1 MPPAG
6 RQVRRVPFRGLHPG
20 QRGPRQRDRGI
31 QERHAEDRPAQARM
45 TGAGMK
51 AMRLLSRLFG
61 KQRPSARS
69 SEMEDKLDTPQEK
82 TPPVPAELPLLPLKD
97 TVVYPLTVYP
107 LVIGKEKSI
116 KLINE
121 VTVGDKILALTA
133 QRKVEIEVSELKDIN
148 VVGTMARILQMV
160 KVPDGTL
167 RVLVQGIERISIAEF
182 VQTEPYIRAKVKA
195 LPDTTEKS
203 VELEALMRGVSEVFQ
218 KMVSLTPN
226 MPEELSAAALNIE
239 DPRQL
244 AYLVATNV
252 RLDLAQRQEILEI
265 DPVPEKMKKLMVH
278 LNREIEVLELGRK
291 IQGQARDQMQK
302 AEREYILRQQ
312 LSAIRKELG
321 EEAEDGSE
329 VKSLRDKIEEAKL
342 PPEAEKEA
350 KRELSRMEKL
360 NQTSPEYSVIR
371 TYLEW
376 MTGLPWN
383 TLSSTPIDINKAKET
398 LDEDHYD
405 LEKVKNRIL
414 EYLSVK
420 KLGEERGAQEGIK
433 VREPIL
439 CFAGPPGV
447 GKTSLGQSVARAL
460 DRKFMRLSL
469 GGLHDEAEIRGHR
482 RTYIG
487 AMPGRLIQVLKR
499 VETRDPVIMLD
510 EVDKIGADWRGDPSS
525 ALLEV
530 LDPEQNKDFRDNY
543 LDVPFDLS
551 KVMFITT
558 ANQLETI
565 PAPLLDRMEVLQLP
579 GYTEHEKL
587 NIAKK
592 YLVPK
597 EVKAN
602 ALRAEEIVI
611 DDDAIRGI
619 IKDYTREAGVRNLER
634 EIAHVCR
641 KAAKSIA
648 EGKPAPITV
657 AEKDLHDFLGKPRF
671 FDETSV
677 MIDRPGVVTGLA
689 WTPTGGDILFVEATR
704 MPGNKQLTLTGQLG
718 DVMKESAQA
727 ALSYVRSQ
735 AETFGIN
742 KDFFEKTDIHIHVP
756 AGAIPKDGPSAG
768 VTMTTAI
775 VSMLTGKL
783 AKHDLAMTGEI
794 TLRGKVMPIGG
805 VKEKV
810 LAAKRAGIKTVILPE
825 KNKNDLEDVPADLRK
840 EMYFIF
846 VDTID
851 QVIKNALKENHDAG
865 A

>member
-1 MPPAG
+1 
-6 RQVRRVPFRGLHPG
+6 
-20 QRGPRQRDRGI
+20 
-31 QERHAEDRPAQARM
+31 
-45 TGAGMK
+45 
-51 AMRLLSRLFG
+51 
-61 KQRPSARS
+61 
-69 SEMEDKLDTPQEK
+69 METVEVDTNTEK
-82 TPPVPAELPLLPLKD
+82 IPPVPAELPLLPLKD

-107 LVIGKEKSI
+107 LVIGKEKSV
-116 KLINE
+116 KLIND
-121 VTVGDKILALTA
+121 VTMGDKILGLTA
-133 QRKVEIEVSELKDIN
+133 QKKVDIEVSGLKDIYSI
-148 VVGTMARILQMV
+148 GTMARILQMV
-160 KVPDGTL
+160 KIPDGTL
-167 RVLVQGIERISIAEF
+167 RVLVQGIERISISEF
-182 VQTEPYIRAKVKA
+182 SQTEPYIRAKVKA
-195 LPDTTEKS
+195 LPDNVEKT
-203 VELEALMRGVSEVFQ
+203 VELEALMRGVSDVFQ

-226 MPEELSAAALNIE
+226 MPEELSSAALNVE

-244 AYLVATNV
+244 AYLVATNI
-252 RLDLAQRQEILEI
+252 RLDLVQRQEILENVSVH
-265 DPVPEKMKKLMVH
+265 DKLAKIMQY
-278 LNREIEVLELGRK
+278 LNREVEVLELGRK

-302 AEREYILRQQ
+302 AEREYLLRQQ

-321 EEAEDGSE
+321 EETDEGSE
-329 VKSLRDKIEEAKL
+329 IKNLREKIEQAKL
-342 PPEAEKEA
+342 PAEAEKEA
-350 KRELSRMEKL
+350 KRELGRMEKL
-360 NQTSPEYSVIR
+360 SAASPEYSVIR

-376 MTGLPWN
+376 MTILPWN
-383 TLSSTPIDINKAKET
+383 KTTATQIDIAKAKAT

-433 VREPIL
+433 TREPIL
-439 CFAGPPGV
+439 CFVGPPGV
-447 GKTSLGQSVARAL
+447 GKTSLGQSIARAL
-460 DRKFMRLSL
+460 GRKFMRQSL

-487 AMPGRLIQVLKR
+487 ALPGRIIQALKR

-565 PAPLLDRMEVLQLP
+565 PPPLLDRMEVLQLP

-587 NIAKK
+587 KIAQK
-592 YLVPK
+592 YLIPK
-597 EVKAN
+597 EIKAN
-602 ALRAEEIVI
+602 ALKPEEIVI
-611 DDDAIRGI
+611 EEDALRGI
-619 IKDYTREAGVRNLER
+619 IKEYTREAGVRNLER
-634 EIAHVCR
+634 EIANVCR
-641 KAAKSIA
+641 KVAKYIA
-648 EGKPAPITV
+648 EGKPAPMTV
-657 AEKDLHDFLGKPRF
+657 RAGDLHEYLGNPRF
-671 FDETSV
+671 FAETAI

-689 WTPTGGDILFVEATR
+689 WTPTGGDILFVEATK

-735 AETFGIN
+735 AEALGIK

-783 AKHDLAMTGEI
+783 AKHDVAMTGEI

-825 KNKNDLEDVPADLRK
+825 KNKNDLEDVPEDLRK
-840 EMYFIF
+840 EMNFIF

-851 QVIKNALKENHDAG
+851 EVIKNALKENGNAG

>member
-1 MPPAG
+1 
-6 RQVRRVPFRGLHPG
+6 
-20 QRGPRQRDRGI
+20 
-31 QERHAEDRPAQARM
+31 
-45 TGAGMK
+45 
-51 AMRLLSRLFG
+51 
-61 KQRPSARS
+61 
-69 SEMEDKLDTPQEK
+69 MEDKLEAQPEK

-97 TVVYPLTVYP
+97 TVVYPMTVYP

-116 KLINE
+116 KLIND
-121 VTVGDKILALTA
+121 VTVGDKILGLTA
-133 QRKVEIEVSELKDIN
+133 QRKAETEVSGPSDVYTI
-148 VVGTMARILQMV
+148 GTMARILQMV
-160 KVPDGTL
+160 KAPDGTL
-167 RVLVQGIERISIAEF
+167 RILVQGIERITIDGFS
-182 VQTEPYIRAKVKA
+182 QTQPYIKAKVAAK
-195 LPDTTEKS
+195 PDASEHS
-203 VELEALMRGVSEVFQ
+203 VPIDALMRGLAELFQ

-244 AYLVATNV
+244 AYLVATNI
-252 RLDLAQRQEILEI
+252 RLDLPQRQEILEI
-265 DPVPEKMKKLMVH
+265 DPVAEKMNRLMAV

-291 IQGQARDQMQK
+291 IQGQAKDQMQK

-321 EEAEDGSE
+321 EETDEGSE
-329 VKSLRDKIEEAKL
+329 TKNLREKIEQAKL

-360 NQTSPEYSVIR
+360 SQTSPEYSVIR

-376 MTGLPWN
+376 MAGLPWN
-383 TLSSTPIDINKAKET
+383 TLSASAIDIVKAKET
-398 LDEDHYD
+398 LDADHYG
-405 LEKVKNRIL
+405 LEKVKDRIL
-414 EYLSVK
+414 EYLAVK
-420 KLGEERGAQEGIK
+420 KLGDERGVQEGTR

-447 GKTSLGQSVARAL
+447 GKTSLGQSIARAL
-460 DRKFMRLSL
+460 DRKFVRLSL

-487 AMPGRLIQVLKR
+487 AMPGRIIQVLKR

-510 EVDKIGADWRGDPSS
+510 EVDKVGADWRGDPSS

-565 PAPLLDRMEVLQLP
+565 PAPLLDRMEVLRLS

-597 EVKAN
+597 ETTAN
-602 ALRAEEIVI
+602 ALKTDEVVLE
-611 DDDAIRGI
+611 DDTIQGI

-634 EIAHVCR
+634 EIANVCR
-641 KAAKSIA
+641 KVAKAIA

-657 AEKDLHDFLGKPRF
+657 KAKDLHEYLGKPRF
-671 FDETSV
+671 FAETSV

-689 WTPTGGDILFVEATR
+689 WTPVGGDILFVEASM

-727 ALSYVRSQ
+727 ALSYVRAH
-735 AETFGIN
+735 AEELGLK

-775 VSMLTGKL
+775 VSLLSGRRVKS
-783 AKHDLAMTGEI
+783 DVAMTGEI

-805 VKEKV
+805 IKEKA
-810 LAAKRAGIKTVILPE
+810 LAARRAGIKTIILPE
-825 KNKNDLEDVPADLRK
+825 RNMNDLDDIPEDLRK
-840 EMYFIF
+840 EMTFIP
-846 VDTID
+846 VERID
-851 QVIKNALKENHDAG
+851 QVITAALMPKTED
-865 A
+865 

>member
-1 MPPAG
+1 MDETILQPA
-6 RQVRRVPFRGLHPG
+6 
-20 QRGPRQRDRGI
+20 
-31 QERHAEDRPAQARM
+31 
-45 TGAGMK
+45 
-51 AMRLLSRLFG
+51 
-61 KQRPSARS
+61 
-69 SEMEDKLDTPQEK
+69 DKM
-82 TPPVPAELPLLPLKD
+82 PPVPADLPLLPLKD
-97 TVVYPLTVYP
+97 TVVFPLTVYP
-107 LVIGKEKSI
+107 LVIGKEKSVR
-116 KLINE
+116 LINE
-121 VTVGDKILALTA
+121 VTMGDKILGLVP
-133 QRKVEIEVSELKDIN
+133 QRKLDTEVSGIQDIYT
-148 VVGTMARILQMV
+148 VGTMARILQMI

-167 RVLVQGIERISIAEF
+167 RVLVQGIERIQITEF
-182 VQTEPYIRAKVKA
+182 IQLEPFIRAKVTA
-195 LPDTTEKS
+195 HPDTIEKS
-203 VELEALMRGVSEVFQ
+203 VEIEALMRGVSEIFQ
-218 KMVSLTPN
+218 KMVTLTPN
-226 MPEELSAAALNIE
+226 MPEELSSAAVNID
-239 DPRQL
+239 DPHQL
-244 AYLVATNV
+244 VYLIASNI
-252 RLDLAQRQEILEI
+252 RLELAQRQELLETERVL
-265 DPVPEKMKKLMVH
+265 DKLSKLMQT

-291 IQGQARDQMQK
+291 IQGQAKDQMQK
-302 AEREYILRQQ
+302 AEREYLLRQQ

-321 EEAEDGSE
+321 EESEDGSE
-329 VKSLRDKIEEAKL
+329 MKSIKEKIDQAKL
-342 PPEAEKEA
+342 PTEAEKEA
-350 KRELSRMEKL
+350 KRELGRMEKL
-360 NQTSPEYSVIR
+360 NPASPEFSVIR

-376 MTGLPWN
+376 MTSLPWN
-383 TLSSTPIDINKAKET
+383 KTSASAIDIVKAKTT

-420 KLGEERGAQEGIK
+420 KLGEERGTEEGIK
-433 VREPIL
+433 TREPIL
-439 CFAGPPGV
+439 CFVGPPGV
-447 GKTSLGQSVARAL
+447 GKTSLGQSIARAL
-460 DRKFMRLSL
+460 NRKFMRMSL

-487 AMPGRLIQVLKR
+487 AMPGRIIQALKR

-510 EVDKIGADWRGDPSS
+510 EVDKVGGDWRGDPSS

-565 PAPLLDRMEVLQLP
+565 PPPLLDRMEVLTLP

-592 YLVPK
+592 YLIPK
-597 EVKAN
+597 EIKAN
-602 ALRAEEIVI
+602 ALKTDEII
-611 DDDAIRGI
+611 IEDTALKGI
-619 IKDYTREAGVRNLER
+619 IKEYTREAGVRNLER
-634 EIAHVCR
+634 EIANVCR
-641 KAAKSIA
+641 KVAKAVA
-648 EGKPAPITV
+648 EGNATPFTIK
-657 AEKDLHDFLGKPRF
+657 AEALHDYLGRPRF
-671 FDETSV
+671 FAETAV

-689 WTPTGGDILFVEATR
+689 WTPTGGDILFVEASQ

-775 VSMLTGKL
+775 VSMLTGRI

-825 KNKNDLEDVPADLRK
+825 KNRNDLEDVPEDLRK
-840 EMYFIF
+840 EMEFIF
-846 VDTID
+846 ADTID
-851 QVIKNALKENHDAG
+851 QVINNALKDKS
-865 A
+865 

>member
-1 MPPAG
+1 ME
-6 RQVRRVPFRGLHPG
+6 
-20 QRGPRQRDRGI
+20 I
-31 QERHAEDRPAQARM
+31 AETD
-45 TGAGMK
+45 
-51 AMRLLSRLFG
+51 L
-61 KQRPSARS
+61 
-69 SEMEDKLDTPQEK
+69 EK
-82 TPPVPAELPLLPLKD
+82 IPPVPDELPLLPLKD
-97 TVVYPLTVYP
+97 TIVYPLTVYP
-107 LVIGKEKSI
+107 LVIGKDKSI
-116 KLINE
+116 RLIND
-121 VTVGDKILALTA
+121 VTVGNKILGLTA
-133 QRKVEIEVSELKDIN
+133 QKKADTEVSGMSDIYT
-148 VVGTMARILQMV
+148 VGTMARILQMV

-167 RVLVQGIERISIAEF
+167 RVLVQGIERITIADIVDTDPF
-182 VQTEPYIRAKVKA
+182 FKARVK
-195 LPDTTEKS
+195 PSPEKTEKS
-203 VELEALMRGVSEVFQ
+203 VNIEALMRGVSEVFQ
-218 KMVSLTPN
+218 KMVSLAPN
-226 MPEELSAAALNIE
+226 MPEELSAAVINIE

-244 AYLVATNV
+244 AYLIATNI
-252 RLDLAQRQEILEI
+252 RLDLSQRQEILEI
-265 DPVPEKMKKLMVH
+265 NSIYEKLNKLMQY
-278 LNREIEVLELGRK
+278 LNREVEVLELGRK

-302 AEREYILRQQ
+302 AEREYLLRQQ

-321 EEAEDGSE
+321 EETDEGSE
-329 VKSLRDKIEEAKL
+329 IKIMREKIEEAKL

-350 KRELSRMEKL
+350 KRELGRMEKL
-360 NQTSPEYSVIR
+360 SAASPEYSVIR

-376 MTGLPWN
+376 MTILPWN
-383 TLSSTPIDINKAKET
+383 KTSASAIDIAKAKTT

-420 KLGEERGAQEGIK
+420 KLGDERATQQEGAKI
-433 VREPIL
+433 REPIL
-439 CFAGPPGV
+439 CFVGPPGV
-447 GKTSLGQSVARAL
+447 GKTSLGQSIARAL
-460 DRKFMRLSL
+460 DRKFMRQSL

-487 AMPGRLIQVLKR
+487 ALPGRIIQALKR
-499 VETRDPVIMLD
+499 VETKDPVIMLD
-510 EVDKIGADWRGDPSS
+510 EVDKVGADWRGDPSS

-558 ANQLETI
+558 ANQLDTI
-565 PAPLLDRMEVLQLP
+565 PAPLLDRMEVLHLP

-597 EVKAN
+597 EIKAN
-602 ALRAEEIVI
+602 ALKTEEIVI
-611 DDDAIRGI
+611 EDETVAAI
-619 IKDYTREAGVRNLER
+619 IKDFTREAGVRNLER
-634 EIAHVCR
+634 EIANVCR
-641 KAAKSIA
+641 KVAKAVA
-648 EGKPAPITV
+648 EGKPTPITV
-657 AEKDLHDFLGKPRF
+657 KAVDLHDYLGNPKYF
-671 FDETSV
+671 AETAV

-689 WTPTGGDILFVEATR
+689 WTPTGGDILFIEATM
-704 MPGNKQLTLTGQLG
+704 MPGTKQLTLTGQLG

-735 AETFGIN
+735 TEAFGIN

-775 VSMLTGKL
+775 VSMLTGRL

-810 LAAKRAGIKTVILPE
+810 LAAKRAGIKTIILPE
-825 KNKNDLEDVPADLRK
+825 KNKNDLDDVPEDLRK
-840 EMYFIF
+840 EMEFIF

-851 QVIKNALKENHDAG
+851 QVIKAALKEKS
-865 A
+865 

>member
-1 MPPAG
+1 MT
-6 RQVRRVPFRGLHPG
+6 VKK
-20 QRGPRQRDRGI
+20 DRI
-31 QERHAEDRPAQARM
+31 SKFD
-45 TGAGMK
+45 
-51 AMRLLSRLFG
+51 RLLTKLFH
-61 KQRPSARS
+61 KQLRS
-69 SEMEDKLDTPQEK
+69 KEMDDTMEVQIDEK
-82 TPPVPAELPLLPLKD
+82 IPPVPAELPLLPLKD

-116 KLINE
+116 KLTNDVI
-121 VTVGDKILALTA
+121 VGDKILGLTA
-133 QRKVEIEVSELKDIN
+133 QKRPDLEVSGMEDIHA
-148 VVGTMARILQMV
+148 VGTMARILQMV

-167 RVLVQGIERISIAEF
+167 RVLVQGIERIVITEF
-182 VQTEPYIRAKVKA
+182 TQAEPYIRAKVRP
-195 LPDTTEKS
+195 LPDKIDKT
-203 VELEALMRGVSEVFQ
+203 VQGEALMRSVAETFQ
-218 KMVSLTPN
+218 KLVSLTPN
-226 MPEELSAAALNIE
+226 MPEELSTAALNIE
-239 DPRQL
+239 EPRQL
-244 AYLVATNV
+244 AYLIATNI
-252 RLDLAQRQEILEI
+252 RLDLAQRQEILEK
-265 DPVPEKMKKLMVH
+265 DPVNEKLTMLMQF

-302 AEREYILRQQ
+302 AEREYLLRQQ

-321 EEAEDGSE
+321 EETDEGSE
-329 VKSLRDKIEEAKL
+329 LKSLRDKIEQAKMT
-342 PPEAEKEA
+342 PEAEKEA
-350 KRELSRMEKL
+350 KRELARMEKL
-360 NQTSPEYSVIR
+360 NQASPEYSVIR

-376 MTGLPWN
+376 MTSLPWN
-383 TLSSTPIDINKAKET
+383 KTTASPIDIAKAKTT
-398 LDEDHYD
+398 LDQDHYD
-405 LEKVKNRIL
+405 LEKVKDRVL

-420 KLGEERGAQEGIK
+420 KLGEERGTREGTK

-439 CFAGPPGV
+439 CFVGPPGV
-447 GKTSLGQSVARAL
+447 GKTSLGQSIARAL
-460 DRKFMRLSL
+460 DRKFVRLSL

-487 AMPGRLIQVLKR
+487 AMPGKIVQVIKR
-499 VETRDPVIMLD
+499 VEAKDPVIMLD
-510 EVDKIGADWRGDPSS
+510 EVDKVSRDWRGDPAS

-565 PAPLLDRMEVLQLP
+565 PPPLLDRMEVLHLP
-579 GYTEHEKL
+579 GYTEFEKL

-592 YLVPK
+592 YLIPK
-597 EVKAN
+597 EITAN
-602 ALRAEEIVI
+602 ALKPEEIVI
-611 DDDAIRGI
+611 EDDALKGI

-634 EIAHVCR
+634 EIANVCR
-641 KAAKSIA
+641 KVAKAVA
-648 EGKPAPITV
+648 EGKSTPITV
-657 AEKDLHDFLGKPRF
+657 TTKDLHDYLGNPKF
-671 FDETSV
+671 FAETSV

-689 WTPTGGDILFVEATR
+689 WTPTGGDILFVEATM

-742 KDFFEKTDIHIHVP
+742 KDFFDKTDIHIHVP

-775 VSMLTGKL
+775 VSLLTSRL
-783 AKHDLAMTGEI
+783 AKQDVAMTGEI

-810 LAAKRAGIKTVILPE
+810 LAAKRAGVKTVILPE
-825 KNKNDLEDVPADLRK
+825 KNRNDLEDVPEELRK
-840 EMYFIF
+840 EMNFVL

-851 QVIKNALKENHDAG
+851 QVIHAALREKGSQPAPSVSIPGGQAVSAEKC
-865 A
+865 

>member
-1 MPPAG
+1 MANTSKYLSLLTKLFKK
-6 RQVRRVPFRGLHPG
+6 Q
-20 QRGPRQRDRGI
+20 
-31 QERHAEDRPAQARM
+31 
-45 TGAGMK
+45 TG
-51 AMRLLSRLFG
+51 
-61 KQRPSARS
+61 SAT
-69 SEMEDKLDTPQEK
+69 METVEVDTDTEK
-82 TPPVPAELPLLPLKD
+82 IPPVPAELPLLPLKD

-116 KLINE
+116 KLIND
-121 VTVGDKILALTA
+121 VTMGDKILGLTA
-133 QRKVEIEVSELKDIN
+133 QKKVDIEVSGIKD
-148 VVGTMARILQMV
+148 VHSVGTMARILQMV
-160 KVPDGTL
+160 KIPDGTL

-182 VQTEPYIRAKVKA
+182 LQTEPYIRARVKA
-195 LPDTTEKS
+195 LPDKVEKT

-244 AYLVATNV
+244 AYLVATNI
-252 RLDLAQRQEILEI
+252 RLDLAQRQEILET
-265 DPVPEKMKKLMVH
+265 DSVHDKLAKIMQY
-278 LNREIEVLELGRK
+278 LNREVEVLELGRK

-302 AEREYILRQQ
+302 AEREYLLRQQ

-321 EEAEDGSE
+321 EEADEGSE
-329 VKSLRDKIEEAKL
+329 IKNLREKIELAKL
-342 PPEAEKEA
+342 PAEAEKEA
-350 KRELSRMEKL
+350 KRELGRMEKL
-360 NQTSPEYSVIR
+360 SAASPEYSVIR

-376 MTGLPWN
+376 MTILPWN
-383 TLSSTPIDINKAKET
+383 KTTATAIDIAKAKAT

-433 VREPIL
+433 MREPIL
-439 CFAGPPGV
+439 CFVGPPGV
-447 GKTSLGQSVARAL
+447 GKTSLGQSIARAL
-460 DRKFMRLSL
+460 GRKFMRQSL

-487 AMPGRLIQVLKR
+487 AMPGRIIQALKR

-565 PAPLLDRMEVLQLP
+565 PPPLLDRMEVLHLP

-587 NIAKK
+587 KIAQK
-592 YLVPK
+592 YLISK
-597 EVKAN
+597 EIKAN
-602 ALRAEEIVI
+602 ALKPEEIVI
-611 DDDAIRGI
+611 EEDALRGI

-634 EIAHVCR
+634 EIANVCR
-641 KAAKSIA
+641 KVAKSIA
-648 EGKPAPITV
+648 EGKPSPMTIR
-657 AEKDLHDFLGKPRF
+657 AEDLHEYLGNPRF
-671 FDETSV
+671 FAETAI

-689 WTPTGGDILFVEATR
+689 WTPTGGDILFVEATK

-735 AETFGIN
+735 ADALGIN

-783 AKHDLAMTGEI
+783 AKHDVAMTGEI

-825 KNKNDLEDVPADLRK
+825 KNRNDLEDVPEDLRK
-840 EMYFIF
+840 EMNFIF

>member
-1 MPPAG
+1 
-6 RQVRRVPFRGLHPG
+6 
-20 QRGPRQRDRGI
+20 
-31 QERHAEDRPAQARM
+31 
-45 TGAGMK
+45 
-51 AMRLLSRLFG
+51 
-61 KQRPSARS
+61 
-69 SEMEDKLDTPQEK
+69 MEIIETQKEKIPQ
-82 TPPVPAELPLLPLKD
+82 VPAELPLLPLKD
-97 TVVYPLTVYP
+97 TIVYPLTVYP

-116 KLINE
+116 KLIND
-121 VTVGDKILALTA
+121 VTVGDKILGLTA
-133 QRKVEIEVSELKDIN
+133 QKKTDIEVSSMSDIYAI
-148 VVGTMARILQMV
+148 GTMARILQMV

-167 RVLVQGIERISIAEF
+167 RVLVQGIERISI
-182 VQTEPYIRAKVKA
+182 TEIVKTDA
-195 LPDTTEKS
+195 FLKARVKSLPDKIEKS

-218 KMVSLTPN
+218 KMVSLAPN
-226 MPEELSAAALNIE
+226 MPEELSAAAINIE

-244 AYLVATNV
+244 AYLIATNI
-252 RLDLAQRQEILEI
+252 RLDLPQRQDILEI
-265 DPVPEKMKKLMVH
+265 DSVYEKLKRLMQY
-278 LNREIEVLELGRK
+278 LNREVEVLELGRK

-302 AEREYILRQQ
+302 AEREYLLRQQ

-321 EEAEDGSE
+321 EETDEGSE
-329 VKSLRDKIEEAKL
+329 IKSLREKIEQTGL

-350 KRELSRMEKL
+350 KRELSRMEKIS
-360 NQTSPEYSVIR
+360 TASPEHSVIR

-376 MTGLPWN
+376 MTSLPWN
-383 TLSSTPIDINKAKET
+383 KTSATAIDIIKAKAT

-420 KLGEERGAQEGIK
+420 KLGEERGAQQDGTK
-433 VREPIL
+433 MREPIL
-439 CFAGPPGV
+439 CFVGPPGV
-447 GKTSLGQSVARAL
+447 GKTSLGQSIARAL
-460 DRKFMRLSL
+460 DRKFMRQSL

-487 AMPGRLIQVLKR
+487 AMPGRIIQALKR
-499 VETRDPVIMLD
+499 VETKDPVIMLD
-510 EVDKIGADWRGDPSS
+510 EVDKVGADWRGDPSS

-558 ANQLETI
+558 ANQLDTI
-565 PAPLLDRMEVLQLP
+565 PAPLLDRMEVLKLP

-592 YLVPK
+592 YLIPK
-597 EVKAN
+597 QIKVN
-602 ALRAEEIVI
+602 ALKLEEIVI
-611 DDDAIRGI
+611 EDGTVMSI

-634 EIAHVCR
+634 EIANVCR
-641 KAAKSIA
+641 KAAKAVA
-648 EGKPAPITV
+648 EGKPTPITV
-657 AEKDLHDFLGKPRF
+657 QSKDIHEYLGNPKYFAE
-671 FDETSV
+671 TAV

-689 WTPTGGDILFVEATR
+689 WTPTGGDILFIEATM

-735 AETFGIN
+735 TEMFGIN

-775 VSMLTGKL
+775 VSLLTGRV
-783 AKHDLAMTGEI
+783 ANHDVAMTGEI

-825 KNKNDLEDVPADLRK
+825 KNKNDLEDVPEDLRK
-840 EMYFIF
+840 EMNFIF
-846 VDTID
+846 TDTIE
-851 QVIKNALKENHDAG
+851 QVIKAALKEK
-865 A
+865 

>member
-1 MPPAG
+1 MEE
-6 RQVRRVPFRGLHPG
+6 
-20 QRGPRQRDRGI
+20 I
-31 QERHAEDRPAQARM
+31 IKED
-45 TGAGMK
+45 T
-51 AMRLLSRLFG
+51 
-61 KQRPSARS
+61 
-69 SEMEDKLDTPQEK
+69 EK
-82 TPPVPAELPLLPLKD
+82 IPPVPAELPLLPLKD
-97 TVVYPLTVYP
+97 TIVYPLTVYP
-107 LVIGKEKSI
+107 LVIGKDKSI

-121 VTVGDKILALTA
+121 VTVGNKMLGLTS
-133 QRKVEIEVSELKDIN
+133 QKKSDMEVSRIDD
-148 VVGTMARILQMV
+148 VYAVGTMARILQMV

-167 RVLVQGIERISIAEF
+167 RVLVQGIERIKITHF
-182 VQTEPYIRAKVKA
+182 NQTEPFIKAKVEPM
-195 LPDTTEKS
+195 PDAEEKS
-203 VELEALMRGVSEVFQ
+203 VELVALMRGVSELFQ
-218 KMVSLTPN
+218 KMISLTPN
-226 MPEELSAAALNIE
+226 MPEELAAAALNIE
-239 DPRQL
+239 DARQL
-244 AYLVATNV
+244 AYLIATNI
-252 RLDLAQRQEILEI
+252 RMDLPQRQEILET
-265 DPVPEKMKKLMVH
+265 DLVSEKIKKLMQNM
-278 LNREIEVLELGRK
+278 NREIEVLELGRK

-321 EEAEDGSE
+321 EETDEGSE
-329 VKSLRDKIEEAKL
+329 IKRLREKIEEAKL
-342 PPEAEKEA
+342 PPEADKEA
-350 KRELSRMEKL
+350 KRELGRMEKL
-360 NQTSPEYSVIR
+360 SPASPEYSVIR

-376 MTGLPWN
+376 MTILPWN
-383 TLSSTPIDINKAKET
+383 KTSSLEIDIIKARTT

-405 LEKVKNRIL
+405 LEKVKDRIL

-420 KLGEERGAQEGIK
+420 KLGQERGAQEGSK

-447 GKTSLGQSVARAL
+447 GKTSLGQSIARAL
-460 DRKFMRLSL
+460 DRKFMRMSL

-487 AMPGRLIQVLKR
+487 AMPGRILQALKR

-510 EVDKIGADWRGDPSS
+510 EVDKVGADWRGDPSS

-565 PAPLLDRMEVLQLP
+565 PAPLLDRMEIIKLP

-592 YLVPK
+592 YLIPK
-597 EVKAN
+597 EIKAN
-602 ALRAEEIVI
+602 ALKDEEMTIQDEALTV
-611 DDDAIRGI
+611 I

-634 EIAHVCR
+634 EIANACR
-641 KAAKSIA
+641 KVAKSVA
-648 EGKPAPITV
+648 EGKPTPITV
-657 AEKDLHDFLGKPRF
+657 TAGNLHDYLGKPKF
-671 FDETSV
+671 FAETAI

-689 WTPTGGDILFVEATR
+689 WTPVGGDILFVEATK

-735 AETFGIN
+735 AESFGIP
-742 KDFFEKTDIHIHVP
+742 KDIFEKTDIHIHVP

-768 VTMTTAI
+768 VTMTSAI
-775 VSMLTGKL
+775 VSMLTGKI

-810 LAAKRAGIKTVILPE
+810 LAARRAGIKTVILPE
-825 KNKNDLEDVPADLRK
+825 KNRNDLDDVPEDLRK
-840 EMYFIF
+840 EMNF
-846 VDTID
+846 VFVETID
-851 QVIKNALKENHDAG
+851 QVIKEALKENSDAVK
-865 A
+865 

>member
-1 MPPAG
+1 
-6 RQVRRVPFRGLHPG
+6 LS
-20 QRGPRQRDRGI
+20 
-31 QERHAEDRPAQARM
+31 
-45 TGAGMK
+45 K
-51 AMRLLSRLFG
+51 LL
-61 KQRPSARS
+61 KKHARS
-69 SEMEDKLDTPQEK
+69 ESMEIKQVNEQEK
-82 TPPVPAELPLLPLKD
+82 IPSVPAELPLLPLKD

-116 KLINE
+116 RLINE
-121 VTVGDKILALTA
+121 VTMGDKILGLTA
-133 QRKVEIEVSELKDIN
+133 QRKVDLEVAGMSDIYP
-148 VVGTMARILQMV
+148 VGTMARVLQMI
-160 KVPDGTL
+160 KVADGTL
-167 RVLVQGIERISIAEF
+167 RVLVQGIERISITGLT
-182 VQTEPYIRAKVKA
+182 QTEPFLKA
-195 LPDTTEKS
+195 GVTAMPDKSAKS
-203 VELEALMRGVSEVFQ
+203 VELEALMRGVSELFQ
-218 KMVSLTPN
+218 KMVTLTPN
-226 MPEELSAAALNIE
+226 MPEELSSAALNIE

-244 AYLVATNV
+244 AYLIATNI
-252 RLDLAQRQEILEI
+252 RLDLPQRQDILET
-265 DPVPEKMKKLMVH
+265 DLVFDKLNKLMQS
-278 LNREIEVLELGRK
+278 LNREVEVLELGRK

-302 AEREYILRQQ
+302 AEREYLLRQQ

-321 EEAEDGSE
+321 EESDEGSE
-329 VKSLRDKIEEAKL
+329 IKVLREKIEEAKL

-350 KRELSRMEKL
+350 KRELGRMEKL
-360 NQTSPEYSVIR
+360 SAASPEYSVIR

-376 MTGLPWN
+376 MTNLPWN
-383 TLSSTPIDINKAKET
+383 KTTATAIDIAKAKQT

-433 VREPIL
+433 MREPIL
-439 CFAGPPGV
+439 CFVGPPGV
-447 GKTSLGQSVARAL
+447 GKTSLGQSIARAL
-460 DRKFMRLSL
+460 GRKFMRQSF

-487 AMPGRLIQVLKR
+487 SMPGRIIQALKR

-558 ANQLETI
+558 ANQLETV
-565 PAPLLDRMEVLQLP
+565 PAPLLDRMEVLHLP

-587 NIAKK
+587 KIAQK
-592 YLVPK
+592 YLIPK
-597 EVKAN
+597 EINAN
-602 ALRAEEIVI
+602 ALKPEELVLEEAALRA
-611 DDDAIRGI
+611 I
-619 IKDYTREAGVRNLER
+619 IKDYTREAGVRNVER
-634 EIAHVCR
+634 EIANVCR
-641 KAAKSIA
+641 KVAKAIA
-648 EGKPAPITV
+648 EGKPTPITV
-657 AEKDLHDFLGKPRF
+657 KPEDLHDYLGNPKF
-671 FDETSV
+671 FAETAI

-689 WTPTGGDILFVEATR
+689 WTPTGGDILFVEATQ

-735 AETFGIN
+735 TETFGIN
-742 KDFFEKTDIHIHVP
+742 RDFFDKTDIHIHVP

-775 VSMLTGKL
+775 VSMLTGRL
-783 AKHDLAMTGEI
+783 VKHDLAMTGEI

-810 LAAKRAGIKTVILPE
+810 LAARRAGIKTIILPE
-825 KNKNDLEDVPADLRK
+825 KNKNDLEDVPEDLRK
-840 EMYFIF
+840 EMEYIF

-851 QVIKNALKENHDAG
+851 QVIKNALKDKE
-865 A
+865 

>member
-1 MPPAG
+1 
-6 RQVRRVPFRGLHPG
+6 LK
-20 QRGPRQRDRGI
+20 I
-31 QERHAEDRPAQARM
+31 QHLLEKIFKKPLRSD
-45 TGAGMK
+45 
-51 AMRLLSRLFG
+51 AMEEI
-61 KQRPSARS
+61 KEADT
-69 SEMEDKLDTPQEK
+69 EKL
-82 TPPVPAELPLLPLKD
+82 PPVPDELPLLPLKD
-97 TVVYPLTVYP
+97 TIVYPLTVYP

-116 KLINE
+116 KLVND
-121 VTVGDKILALTA
+121 VTMGDKILGLTA
-133 QRKVEIEVSELKDIN
+133 QKKVDAEVTGTGDIHA
-148 VVGTMARILQMV
+148 VGTMARILQMI

-167 RVLVQGIERISIAEF
+167 RVLVQGIERIAITQF
-182 VQTEPYIRAKVKA
+182 TRTEPYIRARVQA
-195 LPDTTEKS
+195 LPDKIEQS
-203 VELEALMRGVSEVFQ
+203 VEIEALMRSVAELFQ

-226 MPEELSAAALNIE
+226 MPEELSAAAINIDE
-239 DPRQL
+239 PRQL
-244 AYLVATNV
+244 AYLVATNI
-252 RLDLAQRQEILEI
+252 RLDLQQRQEILAL
-265 DPVPEKMKKLMVH
+265 DPVSEKLSRLMQVM
-278 LNREIEVLELGRK
+278 NREVEVLELGRK

-302 AEREYILRQQ
+302 AEREYLLRQQ

-321 EEAEDGSE
+321 EEADEGSE
-329 VKSLRDKIEEAKL
+329 IKSLREKIEQAKM

-350 KRELSRMEKL
+350 VRELGRMEKL
-360 NQTSPEYSVIR
+360 SASSPEYSVIR

-383 TLSSTPIDINKAKET
+383 TTTASPIDITKARAI

-405 LEKVKNRIL
+405 LDKVKDRIL

-420 KLGEERGAQEGIK
+420 KLGEDRGAREGTK

-439 CFAGPPGV
+439 CFVGPPGV
-447 GKTSLGQSVARAL
+447 GKTSLGQSIARAL
-460 DRKFMRLSL
+460 DRKFIRLSL

-487 AMPGRLIQVLKR
+487 AMPGRIIQTIKR
-499 VETRDPVIMLD
+499 VEAKDPVIMLD

-543 LDVPFDLS
+543 LDVAFDLT

-565 PAPLLDRMEVLQLP
+565 PPPLLDRMELLRLP
-579 GYTEHEKL
+579 GYTEFEKL

-592 YLVPK
+592 YLIPK
-597 EVKAN
+597 EIGAN
-602 ALRAEEIVI
+602 ALKPEELVI
-611 DDDAIRGI
+611 QDDAVTAV

-634 EIAHVCR
+634 ELANVCR
-641 KAAKSIA
+641 KTAKAVA
-648 EGKPAPITV
+648 EGKPTPITV
-657 AEKDLHDFLGKPRF
+657 TAENLHDYLGKPRF
-671 FDETSV
+671 FAETAV

-689 WTPTGGDILFVEATR
+689 WTPVGGDILFVEATM

-735 AETFGIN
+735 AEKFGIG
-742 KDFFEKTDIHIHVP
+742 KDFFDKTDIHIHVP

-768 VTMTTAI
+768 VTMTTAL
-775 VSMLTGKL
+775 VSLLTGKIV
-783 AKHDLAMTGEI
+783 KHDLAMTGEI

-810 LAAKRAGIKTVILPE
+810 LAARRAGIKTVILPE
-825 KNKNDLEDVPADLRK
+825 KNKNDLDDVPEDLRK
-840 EMYFIF
+840 EMNFIF

-851 QVIKNALKENHDAG
+851 QVIKSALDEKK
-865 A
+865 